1 MYAIVNIGG
10 QQFKVSEKQNI
21 YVNRLSDD
29 EGSTVKFENVLLI
42 DNNGSVTLGNPV
54 VEGASVKAKIV
65 SHLKGDKIIVF
76 KKKRRKGYKNKKGH
90 RQYLTKIEIE
100 SIKG

>member
-29 EGSTVKFENVLLI
+29 EGSTVNFENVLLI
-42 DNNGSVTLGNPV
+42 DNNGSVTIGNPV